1 MTTSVLTITSI
12 RNSDPF
18 WKIVKQMFAPNATLR

>member
-1 MTTSVLTITSI
+1 MDILMKSL
-12 RNSDPF
+12 DPF